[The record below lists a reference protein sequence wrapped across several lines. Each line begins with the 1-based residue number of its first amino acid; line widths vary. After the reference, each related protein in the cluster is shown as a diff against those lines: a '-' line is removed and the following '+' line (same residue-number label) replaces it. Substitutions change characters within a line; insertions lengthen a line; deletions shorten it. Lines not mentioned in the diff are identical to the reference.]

1 MNKLDMLF
9 IRACKDRNAKK
20 RIKSIYRRYY
30 YRGTQSVESYNNAI
44 ISILGNIAERY
55 IGGMSVTSAFQDVIK
70 EMSFEKFYAWVNK
83 DYPVQCME
91 EHMINFFI
99 ERIRFTEK
107 AKFPAEMNWGK

>member
-1 MNKLDMLF
+1 MLRSASSRF
-9 IRACKDRNAKK
+9 IAATIIVAHNRLKATTMP
-20 RIKSIYRRYY
+20 SFPFL
-30 YRGTQSVESYNNAI
+30 AI
-44 ISILGNIAERY
+44 LPERY

-107 AKFPAEMNWGK
+107 AKFLPK